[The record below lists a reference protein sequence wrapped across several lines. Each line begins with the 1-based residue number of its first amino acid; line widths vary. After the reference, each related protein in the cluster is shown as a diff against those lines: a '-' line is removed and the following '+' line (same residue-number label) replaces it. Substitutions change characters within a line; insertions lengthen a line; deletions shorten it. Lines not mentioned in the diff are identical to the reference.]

1 VIAGYGGRVPTLL
14 NSQPIRIGVLAGEPV
29 RLEGLRLIFA
39 ENPQPGLPT
48 LVPVVGT
55 IEELLGDRQLEYL
68 VVDLNSSA
76 DGMQML
82 DAVRRSRPGIRQ
94 IVIGPPNDDELVMQ
108 SIVAGARAYLDSNA
122 APETVRQAIEIVVS
136 GSIWAPRRLLSTL
149 IDRLLDVP
157 GRSAGPPKKAKLT
170 EREVQILDRIKVAK
184 TNSEIAVE
192 LGIEKRTVK
201 AHVGR
206 LMKKMGV
213 DNRIAL
219 SIQAAHQDVDLNRQN
234 GSRR

>member
-1 VIAGYGGRVPTLL
+1 MPALP

-29 RLEGLRLIFA
+29 RLEGLRLVFA
-39 ENPQPGLPT
+39 EDPQPGLPT

-55 IEELLGDRQLEYL
+55 IEELLADRQLEYL

-76 DGMQML
+76 EGMQML
-82 DAVRRSRPGIRQ
+82 DTVRRSRPGIRQ
-94 IVIGPPNDDELVMQ
+94 IVIGPPKDDELVMQ

-157 GRSAGPPKKAKLT
+157 GRSAGPPKQPKLT
-170 EREVQILDRIKVAK
+170 EREIQILDRIKVAK
-184 TNSEIAVE
+184 TNTEIAAE

-219 SIQAAHQDVDLNRQN
+219 SIQAAHQDIDRSGQKAAP
-234 GSRR
+234 R

>member
-1 VIAGYGGRVPTLL
+1 MSTQPI
-14 NSQPIRIGVLAGEPV
+14 SQPIRIGVLAGEPV

-39 ENPQPGLPT
+39 EEPQPGLPP

-68 VVDLNSSA
+68 VIDLNSSA
-76 DGMQML
+76 EGLQML
-82 DAVRRSRPGIRQ
+82 ETVRRARPGIRQ
-94 IVIGPPNDDELVMQ
+94 IVIGPPNDDELVLQ
-108 SIVAGARAYLDSNA
+108 SVVAGARAYLDSHA
-122 APETVRQAIEIVVS
+122 APETVRQAIDIVVS
-136 GSIWAPRRLLSTL
+136 GSIWAPRRLLSRL

-157 GRSAGPPKKAKLT
+157 GRSAGPPKQPKLT
-170 EREVQILDRIKVAK
+170 QREIQILDLIKTGR
-184 TNSEIAVE
+184 TNTEIAAA

-201 AHVGR
+201 AHLGR

-219 SIQAAHQDVDLNRQN
+219 SIQAAHRDIDSTSQT
-234 GSRR
+234 GAAH

>member
-1 VIAGYGGRVPTLL
+1 M
-14 NSQPIRIGVLAGEPV
+14 

-39 ENPQPGLPT
+39 EAPQPGLPQ
-48 LVPVVGT
+48 LVPVIGT

-76 DGMQML
+76 DGLQML
-82 DAVRRSRPGIRQ
+82 EAVRRARPGIRQ

-108 SIVAGARAYLDSNA
+108 SIVVGARAYLDSNA

-157 GRSAGPPKKAKLT
+157 GRSAGPSKQPRLT
-170 EREVQILDRIKVAK
+170 VREIQILDRIKVAK
-184 TNSEIAVE
+184 TNTEIAAE

-213 DNRIAL
+213 ENRIAL
-219 SIQAAHQDVDLNRQN
+219 SIQAAHQDVDRIGQN
-234 GSRR
+234 GSVR